1 MKKNDNKNAARKKPV
16 TKTLDF
22 VVTGKDQK
30 GYDYDTD
37 SLNSI
42 VKGLQDAGTFDKIS
56 IPASAPKSVVLNKED
71 AKGTMNVA
79 RVMAF
84 VEDGA
89 KVNLLFFGKNVDVA
103 EKLNDMVVVPRV
115 RLARDS
121 DQVETIL
128 SFDIVNPMEA

>member
-1 MKKNDNKNAARKKPV
+1 MKKNDNKNVARKKPV
-16 TKTLDF
+16 TKTFDF

-30 GYDYDTD
+30 GYDYDTE

-56 IPASAPKSVVLNKED
+56 IPASAPKSVVLDKED
-71 AKGTMNVA
+71 AKGAMNVA